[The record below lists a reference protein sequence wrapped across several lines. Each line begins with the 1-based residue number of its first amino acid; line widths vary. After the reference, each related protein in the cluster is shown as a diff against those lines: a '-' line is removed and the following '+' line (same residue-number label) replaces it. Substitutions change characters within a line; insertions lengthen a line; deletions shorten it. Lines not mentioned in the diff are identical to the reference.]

1 MSRSAKSSLKKSLYG
16 RRLSE
21 DEIKALGAMPVL
33 DVDAEIG
40 YQRALINRLGQIL
53 ENNGLAAD
61 STAALSSETQ
71 TTIRLMNEAMGRLLT
86 YLRLRDTLKDE
97 AEELREE
104 IERGKMIGRQ
114 RRHVFD
120 YFAAPGAKRGE
131 SRVEPARK
139 PRRKKKG

>member
-21 DEIKALGAMPVL
+21 EEIKAIGAMPVL

-53 ENNGLAAD
+53 ENNGLAPD
-61 STAALSSETQ
+61 STGALSSETQ

-86 YLRLRDTLKDE
+86 YLRLRDTLKNE
-97 AEELREE
+97 AAELREE

-120 YFAAPGAKRGE
+120 YFAAPEVRKGE
-131 SRVEPARK
+131 
-139 PRRKKKG
+139 RRKKG